1 MSKGLPTIPEILTN
15 YVTAMGKLIGFLAK
29 KLPENINICKVKTL
43 FIFAKNNEVVL
54 FNDTRQIKL
63 DYHKQI
69 ASGDRQEILDIDFST
84 KVDMLAT
91 QHGEEDK
98 AQMIKTVISEIQQMV
113 SKLNG
118 TEWNQ
123 VSRWLKDLLAAASQH
138 KIFTSNQNQK

>member
-54 FNDTRQIKL
+54 FNDTRQIIL